1 MAVRDEQTQ
10 TQMPPVAGN
19 FGPSGVGRWVWLGA
33 FALLSGLML
42 IRSSFLF
49 TTRLF
54 ETSDQAANSILVAQ
68 AQHFALL
75 HGNYSREAFFHP
87 GPAYL
92 YVMAAGQWLFHDVTH
107 LVPTPWNGQLIAI
120 LLLNSALMATVVWI
134 VYGWSGSV
142 WASSAAV
149 ALIIGLAAA
158 VDVGVP
164 AGINRDIL
172 AANWMPDLYVPTFF
186 AFLVAAASVAAG
198 RSSHLW
204 LLAATGWLLI
214 HGHVEFLFFVPLI
227 GAATAAFALWP
238 ARRAPWSAI
247 TRFLRHGWPH
257 YAPAVLISIVFAVP
271 IAADLILHWP
281 GEFGKYV
288 SYARSAQAGH
298 HTVGQAI
305 HYVLWYWAP
314 GAFWVAL
321 LVACVAVA
329 AALAVAQVF
338 PSVATA
344 SDSAAT
350 ASDSMATASDASVP
364 LRRFLLAAMYV
375 CAVTT
380 AGMIYYAVRGIDDV
394 RAVYI
399 GFFYWSVPL
408 LTFLVVA
415 IGLIAALQGRVI
427 TRFAVAGALI
437 VALGFGADSPAL
449 RADVHNNEPALFTA
463 TTTLAARAHGRL
475 IVLRVGGGTVFDAW
489 GLIVQAERLGARA
502 CLVGRYG
509 WVFQVTSQFTCQPAQ
524 ESTGTTYWLHRLP
537 YRPLPGGRV
546 IARLRYAA
554 LTARDARPSR

>member
-1 MAVRDEQTQ
+1 MAVKDEQTQ
-10 TQMPPVAGN
+10 TQMPPVAGR
-19 FGPSGVGRWVWLGA
+19 FGPSAVGRWVWLGA

-54 ETSDQAANSILVAQ
+54 ETSDQAVNSILVAQ

-75 HGNYSREAFFHP
+75 HGNYSREGFFHP

-92 YVMAAGQWLFHDVTH
+92 YVMAAGQWLFHDATH

-120 LLLNSALMATVVWI
+120 LLLNSALMATVAWI
-134 VYGWSGSV
+134 VHSWSGSV

-164 AGINRDIL
+164 AVINRDIL

-227 GAATAAFALWP
+227 GAAAAAAALWP

-247 TRFLRHGWPH
+247 SWFLRHRWPH
-257 YAPAVLISIVFAVP
+257 YTPAVLISIMFALP

-281 GEFGKYV
+281 GQFGKYV
-288 SYARSAQAGH
+288 SYVRSAKAGH
-298 HTVGQAI
+298 HTVSQAI

-314 GAFWVAL
+314 GPFWVAI
-321 LVACVAVA
+321 LVAGVAVV
-329 AALAVAQVF
+329 AALAVAKLV
-338 PSVATA
+338 PSVA
-344 SDSAAT
+344 
-350 ASDSMATASDASVP
+350 MASDASVP
-364 LRRFLLAAMYV
+364 LHRFLLAAMWV
-375 CAVTT
+375 CAATT

-394 RAVYI
+394 KAIYI

-408 LTFLVVA
+408 LAFLVVA
-415 IGLIAALQGRVI
+415 IGLIAALQGKVI
-427 TRFAVAGALI
+427 ARIAVAGALM
-437 VALGFGADSPAL
+437 VALGFGAVSPAL

-475 IVLRVGGGTVFDAW
+475 IVLRVGYRTVFDAW
-489 GLIVQAERLGARA
+489 GLVVQAERLGARA

-509 WVFQVTSQFTCQPAQ
+509 WVFEVTSQFTCRPAQ
-524 ESTGTTYWLHRLP
+524 ESTGITYWLHWPP
-537 YRPLPGGRV
+537 YRPVAGARV